1 MAWKTKISIDDKST
15 GVGTATATFTYDDL
29 STFAYTSS
37 IELINS
43 DSFVQAAKTA
53 KTNYDAK
60 ISNENSYETTF
71 DNKFLEE

>member
-1 MAWKTKISIDDKST
+1 MAWKTKINIDDKST
-15 GVGTATATFTYDDL
+15 GIGTATATFTYDDL
-29 STFAYTSS
+29 STFTYTSS

-53 KTNYDAK
+53 KTNYDEK
-60 ISNENSYETTF
+60 IVNEKSYETIF